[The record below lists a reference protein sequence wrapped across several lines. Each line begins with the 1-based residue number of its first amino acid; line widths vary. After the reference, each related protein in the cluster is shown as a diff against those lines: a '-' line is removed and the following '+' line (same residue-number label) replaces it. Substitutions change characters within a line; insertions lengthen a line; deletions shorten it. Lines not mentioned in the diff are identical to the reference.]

1 MESLNERWF
10 EAMMSGPV
18 AGTLRSPFTFG
29 RKANIKNGVKNAR
42 NVPYGKL
49 FMALM
54 YYSKVPE
61 VEYPLAIS
69 LLRGIYATIEHGRYR

>member
-1 MESLNERWF
+1 MIT
-10 EAMMSGPV
+10 GPV
-18 AGTLRSPFTFG
+18 AGTLRKPFTLG

-54 YYSKVPE
+54 YYSKAQSG
-61 VEYPLAIS
+61 EYSAGIS
-69 LLRGIYATIEHGRYR
+69 RFQVRYATIEHGQCR